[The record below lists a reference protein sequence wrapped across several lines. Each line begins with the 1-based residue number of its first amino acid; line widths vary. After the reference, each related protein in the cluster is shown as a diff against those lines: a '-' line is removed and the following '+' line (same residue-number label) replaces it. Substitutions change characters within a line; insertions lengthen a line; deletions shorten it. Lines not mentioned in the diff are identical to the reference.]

1 MLAMMVDEDMLKD
14 PAWERHRS
22 SLATQAG
29 FVRSYSPVTAALLEQ
44 AVEWLGDPEGR
55 GAELGDPDAVREI
68 CERLVALLT
77 EDDIEGVDTGW
88 IDDLQPALRL
98 NAALHWYVLNNDPRV
113 VELRPYFATVA
124 EGQGPDAR
132 KPTDDEFPRR
142 LLSAVKALGA
152 ELFER
157 TRTWQV
163 VTNETSRGIAWLL
176 PAVLVSAEAVHLV
189 ELGCSAGLN
198 LYAEQRRYDLAWTAS
213 KRLRIGRAQEDQFLT
228 VCGGVIPPLE
238 GFSEAELR
246 GPEVLS
252 RVGGD
257 INRGELEG
265 PDFDGH
271 LEACIWGNQRRRLE
285 LLREGMA
292 IHRRA
297 VEQAVQQQIGMGS
310 GQDQG
315 SPSLLPAKILPV
327 ELPSDLTEFLA
338 KAVPSH
344 PEVAVVAYNTCVTAY
359 FSDVDQRAYARDMRS
374 FARSWSLQHKLP
386 WMWVRFEP
394 ARAGKHAPHP
404 GWCLWVVELFS
415 GSKHKTIELGWAHP
429 HLIRAEFGPGLTE
442 LRDLRDRR

>member
-1 MLAMMVDEDMLKD
+1 MLKD

-22 SLATQAG
+22 SLAAQAG

-44 AVEWLGDPEGR
+44 AVDWLADPEGR
-55 GAELGDPDAVREI
+55 GRELGDPADVRKI
-68 CERLVALLT
+68 CERLVGLLT
-77 EDDIEGVDTGW
+77 EDDVEGFDTGW

-98 NAALHWYVLNNDPRV
+98 NAALHWYVLRNDPRV

-132 KPTDDEFPRR
+132 KPTDDEFPQR
-142 LLSAVKALGA
+142 LFNAVRSLGA
-152 ELFER
+152 ELFDR
-157 TRTWQV
+157 TRNWQV

-198 LYAEQRRYDLAWTAS
+198 LYAEQRRFDLAWTAS
-213 KRLRIGRAQEDQFLT
+213 KRLRIGRAEDDQFLT
-228 VCGGVIPPLE
+228 VCGGVIPALDS
-238 GFSEAELR
+238 FSEAELR

-257 INRGELEG
+257 NSRGKLEG
-265 PDFDGH
+265 TDLEGH

-285 LLREGMA
+285 RLREGMA
-292 IHRRA
+292 IHRA
-297 VEQAVQQQIGMGS
+297 AIEQAVRQQAGLGAS
-310 GQDQG
+310 TNPG
-315 SPSLLPAKILPV
+315 LLPAKILPV

-338 KAVPSH
+338 NAVPTH
-344 PEVAVVAYNTCVTAY
+344 PQVPVVAYNTCVTAY

-374 FARSWSLQHKLP
+374 FARTWSLQHKLP

-394 ARAGKHAPHP
+394 ARAGKDAPHP

-415 GSKHKTIELGWAHP
+415 GSKHKSIELGWAHP
-429 HLIRAEFGPGLTE
+429 HLIRAEFGSGLTE

>member
-1 MLAMMVDEDMLKD
+1 MLKD

-22 SLATQAG
+22 SLAVQAG

-44 AVEWLGDPEGR
+44 AVEWLGDPDGR
-55 GAELGDPDAVREI
+55 GHEFGDPAAVREI

-77 EDDIEGVDTGW
+77 EDDIEGIDTGW

-98 NAALHWYVLNNDPRV
+98 NAALHWYVLRNDPRV
-113 VELRPYFATVA
+113 VELRPYFATVP
-124 EGQGPDAR
+124 EGQGPEAR

-142 LLSAVKALGA
+142 LFNAVKSLGA

-157 TRTWQV
+157 TRNWQV
-163 VTNETSRGIAWLL
+163 VANETSRGIAWLL
-176 PAVLVSAEAVHLV
+176 PAVLVSAEAVHLI

-213 KRLRIGRAQEDQFLT
+213 KRLRIGRARDDQFLT

-238 GFSEAELR
+238 GFSQAELR
-246 GPEVLS
+246 GPEVLT
-252 RVGGD
+252 RVGGN
-257 INRGELEG
+257 NRQGELDG
-265 PDFDGH
+265 ADFEGH
-271 LEACIWGNQRRRLE
+271 LEACIWGNQRRRLDR
-285 LLREGMA
+285 LREGMA

-297 VEQAVQQQIGMGS
+297 IEQAVVQEAGIGAALGAK
-310 GQDQG
+310 GGANGDEVA
-315 SPSLLPAKILPV
+315 SLLPAKILPV

-344 PEVAVVAYNTCVTAY
+344 PEVPVIAYNTCVTAY

-415 GSKHKTIELGWAHP
+415 GSKHKSIELGWAHP
-429 HLIRAEFGPGLTE
+429 HLVRAEFGPGLTE

>member
-1 MLAMMVDEDMLKD
+1 MLTMMVDGGMLKD

-44 AVEWLGDPEGR
+44 AVDWLGDPEGR
-55 GAELGDPDAVREI
+55 GSELGDPAAVREI

-98 NAALHWYVLNNDPRV
+98 NAALHWYVLRNDPRV

-132 KPTDDEFPRR
+132 KSTDDEFPQR
-142 LLSAVKALGA
+142 LFNAVKSLGA

-157 TRTWQV
+157 TRHWQV
-163 VTNETSRGIAWLL
+163 VANETSRGIAWLL

-213 KRLRIGRAQEDQFLT
+213 KRLRIGRGEDDEFLT
-228 VCGGVIPPLE
+228 VCGGVLPPLE

-257 INRGELEG
+257 NRRGELEAT
-265 PDFDGH
+265 DFDGH
-271 LEACIWGNQRRRLE
+271 LEACIWGNQRRRLD
-285 LLREGMA
+285 LLRQGMA

-297 VEQAVQQQIGMGS
+297 IEQAVQHSLGGGS
-310 GQDQG
+310 D
-315 SPSLLPAKILPV
+315 PENLLPAKVLPV
-327 ELPSDLTEFLA
+327 ELPTDLTQFLT

-344 PEVAVVAYNTCVTAY
+344 PEVPVIAFNTCVTAY
-359 FSDVDQRAYARDMRS
+359 LSDVDQRAYARDMRS
-374 FARSWSLQHKLP
+374 FARSWSLLHKLP

-394 ARAGKHAPHP
+394 ARAGKDAPHP

-415 GSKHKTIELGWAHP
+415 GSKHKSIELGWAHP
-429 HLIRAEFGPGLTE
+429 QLIRAEFGPGLTE
-442 LRDLRDRR
+442 LRELRDRR